1 MDKEFELHTTPREI
15 LICADSHDKGVLS
28 GRLFF
33 PGRKAEAF
41 SCLTQC
47 LLRIDSLLNED
58 GQLQSFTEHRT
69 FREPWL
75 PERLP
80 TSESGLPQGAL
91 ATFHLQVLYRRNSS
105 WQGKLAWTEQ
115 DQAQS
120 FRSVLELMTL
130 IESCVQG

>member
-15 LICADSHDKGVLS
+15 LICVDSYDKGVLS

-33 PGRKAEAF
+33 PGQKAETF

-75 PERLP
+75 PERLS
-80 TSESGLPQGAL
+80 TSESGLPRGPWPPSTCRCSTA
-91 ATFHLQVLYRRNSS
+91 AIPAGRES
-105 WQGKLAWTEQ
+105 WLG
-115 DQAQS
+115 
-120 FRSVLELMTL
+120 RSRSRPRASAVCW
-130 IESCVQG
+130 S